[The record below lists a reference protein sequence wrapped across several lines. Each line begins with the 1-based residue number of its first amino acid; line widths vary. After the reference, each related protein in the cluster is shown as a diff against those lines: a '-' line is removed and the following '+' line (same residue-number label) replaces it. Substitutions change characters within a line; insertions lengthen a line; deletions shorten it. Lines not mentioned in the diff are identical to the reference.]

1 MFHKKINIS
10 QRFLGCAV
18 LREEQEGRS
27 MKNKT
32 IMIVE
37 DEEETRRFLSNYLKR
52 KKFRII
58 EAENGEEAFKKLEIE
73 EPDLILLDVNM
84 PKMSGFEFLKAIK
97 SNPQRQ
103 HIPTIMLT
111 IRKGAE
117 DLDKGLMLGVDFYL
131 PKPFTLENLAQFIE
145 LTVTDKGI

>member
-1 MFHKKINIS
+1 
-10 QRFLGCAV
+10 
-18 LREEQEGRS
+18 
-27 MKNKT
+27 MKHKT

-37 DEEETRRFLSNYLKR
+37 DEEETRRYLSNYLKR
-52 KKFRII
+52 KEFRII
-58 EAENGEEAFKKLEIE
+58 EAENGEEALKKLEIE

-97 SNPQRQ
+97 SNPKRQ

-117 DLDKGLMLGVDFYL
+117 DLDKGLTLGVDFYL
-131 PKPFTLENLAQFIE
+131 PKPFTLENLTRFIE
-145 LTVTDKGI
+145 LTITDKTI